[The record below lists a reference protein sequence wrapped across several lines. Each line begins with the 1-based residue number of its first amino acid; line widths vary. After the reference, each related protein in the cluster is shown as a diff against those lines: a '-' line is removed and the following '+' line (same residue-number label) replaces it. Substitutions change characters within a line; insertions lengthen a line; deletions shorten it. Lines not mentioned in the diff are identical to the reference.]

1 MRKPGFLKLGLF
13 HARRTPASCDPECT
27 PYPISI
33 PRTIQRQFAYH
44 PALHST
50 GHASTSQGNR
60 HNAAGADQ
68 NPEGVP
74 TLIFLGQSNRNG
86 PDLRPDLHYCAD
98 PCSIQPMAV
107 TLTGLETTRRL
118 YIPVSSSSRFLY
130 FYDPP
135 DSLRNLVVIE
145 NLRVKR
151 VCHTPL

>member
-1 MRKPGFLKLGLF
+1 MRKPGFLELGLF
-13 HARRTPASCDPECT
+13 HARRTPTSSYPEGT

-50 GHASTSQGNR
+50 GHSSTSQGNR

-86 PDLRPDLHYCAD
+86 PDLRPDLHNCAA
-98 PCSIQPMAV
+98 PCLDIAHGGNFNRPGNHSPAV
-107 TLTGLETTRRL
+107 YTGQLVESFPL
-118 YIPVSSSSRFLY
+118 FL
-130 FYDPP
+130 
-135 DSLRNLVVIE
+135 
-145 NLRVKR
+145 
-151 VCHTPL
+151 

>member
-13 HARRTPASCDPECT
+13 HARRTPTSCDPEGT

-86 PDLRPDLHYCAD
+86 PDLRPDLHYCAA
-98 PCSIQPMAV
+98 PCLDIAHGGNFKRPGNHSPAEY
-107 TLTGLETTRRL
+107 TGQLVE
-118 YIPVSSSSRFLY
+118 SFLN
-130 FYDPP
+130 FFPP
-135 DSLRNLVVIE
+135 YSL
-145 NLRVKR
+145 
-151 VCHTPL
+151 